1 MGQIGLLTLVLIMLT
16 VYNLSMKNHVTALL
30 LLFFCFML
38 PSPSAAVPHVIQAQ
52 NKTSKTYISDLI
64 IKKQPVRFQIKQ
76 GSATNQTAVAEAFAS
91 WFQNVL
97 TRLDPSK
104 EEQLAPLLEFIRFGA
119 QTQNYIPTD
128 QQSDITFYFDNQAT
142 RSYCGRG
149 TGGCFYVGDM
159 RIYSKVNAEG
169 KPLNY
174 ALVHE
179 IGHALRMQ
187 DLYDEEFRPDNTM
200 YGSGKQQSIMNTDHH
215 LTCDDAD
222 AIVNALYVAA
232 KKQNVALPDISF
244 SSFCTAKRAFKN
256 ARQLNRN
263 PLYIDYN
270 DSRTVYTFCQD
281 GTPRSIVR
289 LSPSNPA
296 EIYQT
301 LQAPVD
307 CPHIAE
313 TISPFQ
319 PPENVSYQIRDFFSH
334 KTVTQKEVPDA
345 KASVIYVPLPS
356 GGFTAAFR
364 YEHAISAMPGQVYIT
379 DEKGNLLYLLAYL
392 HNGYNFVYNFF
403 LNGSS
408 TSTQGFIVVYDRKH
422 PEKYFSFTN
431 PKQDYACHADKED
444 CAKMEDILNTYT
456 EHFIK
461 EFALRKP
468 FWGGFYLKTAQTY
481 IKEASSWENL
491 LLKFYPQLD
500 FAGSILQKNISI
512 YLRSAAQDK
521 HIPHLKPLPK
531 PASR

>member
-1 MGQIGLLTLVLIMLT
+1 MKNYTATLILFSFFLTL
-16 VYNLSMKNHVTALL
+16 
-30 LLFFCFML
+30 
-38 PSPSAAVPHVIQAQ
+38 PSISAAVPHVIESQ
-52 NKTSKTYISDLI
+52 NKTAKRYITDLI
-64 IKKQPVRFQIKQ
+64 LKQQPVRFAIKQ
-76 GSATNQTAVAEAFAS
+76 GNNSAQTEVSEAYAS

-97 TRLDPSK
+97 SRLDESK
-104 EEQLAPLLEFIRFGA
+104 QKQLAPLLEAIRFGA
-119 QTQNYIPTD
+119 QPQNYIPTD
-128 QQSDITFYFDNQAT
+128 QQPDISFYFDNQAT

-149 TGGCFYVGDM
+149 AGGCFFARDM
-159 RIYSKVNAEG
+159 KIYGKVNMEG
-169 KPLNY
+169 TPLRY

-179 IGHALRMQ
+179 IGHSLRMQ

-256 ARQLNRN
+256 ARQLNRA
-263 PLYIDYN
+263 PMFIDYD
-270 DSRTVYTFCQD
+270 DSRTVYTFCKD

-289 LSPSNPA
+289 LSPSNPL
-296 EIYQT
+296 EIYKT

-307 CPHIAE
+307 CPYIAE
-313 TISPFQ
+313 TLPSLR
-319 PPENVSYQIRDFFSH
+319 PPDNVSYQIRDFFSH
-334 KTVTQKEVPDA
+334 KTVAQKNVPLA
-345 KASVIYVPLPS
+345 QASIIYVPLPA

-364 YEHAISAMPGQVYIT
+364 YEHAISAMPGQVYVM
-379 DEKGNLLYLLAYL
+379 DEKGHLVYLLAYL

-408 TSTQGFIVVYDRKH
+408 NSTQGFIVVYDRKH
-422 PEKYFSFTN
+422 PDQYYSYVR
-431 PKQDYACHADKED
+431 PKRDYACHANAKK
-444 CAKMEDILNTYT
+444 CAEMEDILNTYT
-456 EHFIK
+456 ERFIQ

-468 FWGGFYLKTAQTY
+468 LWGGFYLKTPQTY

-500 FAGSILQKNISI
+500 LANFILRKNISI

-521 HIPHLKPLPK
+521 DLKKPKLPPRQAPNLITHK
-531 PASR
+531 KTPRF